1 MWRFMQRSLLRQL
14 LGVYLVFVT
23 VVLSTGLAVNG
34 GVQDRLRAEVQ
45 ASDLALAQAIALET
59 GDALRDARDSLRD
72 LGDLPAVRA
81 ADLPTMAAAF
91 AAFKVARRDVDRVY
105 WLDAAGI
112 MRVSVPTDLRTHDLD
127 LAQAPVFQ
135 RARRA
140 RTPILEAGLVDLT
153 TFNAVVTIAVPVRA
167 SDGRLTGVVASNLL
181 LDDLSAP
188 LRTVVDEQNRQAHP
202 IMISMIDDQGQL
214 IATPERARLLQ
225 PVLAEMPG
233 AAEALAGRS
242 ATRLAPGPQN
252 QDWLFTSA
260 PVPNSGWAVVV
271 QRPARDALA
280 VVDTFIA
287 WLSAATLLFGLGGL
301 LFWMV
306 LVRRVIRPLHVLAG
320 AHQALPAPGPPAPR
334 TAAGLSTR
342 ADEVG
347 DLARALVRLERDV
360 TTQLAELHT
369 LLETS
374 TVVVST
380 LDPQTVA
387 DALIREVRRLI
398 DVQAAVVLVPDAAS
412 HLRVLAS
419 AGRSPAYDR
428 AVHLRLDD
436 SSMPAVRALREG
448 RPVQM
453 IAGPG
458 RDFPP
463 LSYAEGFRSVL
474 AIPIVSPRAGGV
486 VLLVHRTR
494 SEPFTAGEVDLLL
507 TFANYAALAWEH
519 AVLYER
525 SDERLRE
532 IARENERL
540 YRRTM
545 EEKQTL
551 AAIMASMSDGLV
563 LAAADSTL
571 LYANPGARALA
582 GLGPGDLAGVHIEA
596 VHTALSRAAG
606 DLTAYRQARA
616 AVERGALPVWLVEIP
631 GPPARTIQV
640 RLFDV
645 RDEADAA
652 IGRGLLL
659 RDVTHEQEMDRF
671 KSTLLAAVGHEV
683 RTPLAAIKGHV
694 STLLQDDVAWAPVD
708 QRHFLET
715 ISAETDRLA
724 QLVTNLL
731 DLSRHEAGLLPLART
746 PVQLADLIA
755 RAIARLHPP
764 IPSLTVDLAPDLPL
778 LTVDGPRI
786 EIVLCNLLANARI
799 YGNGAVHVTGRI
811 EDADAED
818 AAVIIEVS
826 DNGPGL
832 APEEIAHVFERF
844 YRAPGG
850 RQRRADGTGLGLA
863 ICKAFVEAHDGTIWA
878 ESGAAGTTIAFTL
891 PTAGR
896 PVVAPPRPL
905 VANAR
910 KGG

>member
-14 LGVYLVFVT
+14 LGVYLIFVT
-23 VVLSTGLAVNG
+23 VVLGTGLAVNG

-72 LGDLPAVRA
+72 LGDLPAVRTV
-81 ADLPTMAAAF
+81 DLPAMAAAF

-105 WLDAAGI
+105 WLDTAGI
-112 MRVSVPTDLRTHDLD
+112 MRVSVPMDLRTHDLD

-135 RARRA
+135 RAREA
-140 RTPILEAGLVDLT
+140 SAPILEAGLVDLT

-167 SDGRLTGVVASNLL
+167 ADGRLTGVVASNLL

-271 QRPARDALA
+271 QRPAGDALA

-287 WLSAATLLFGLGGL
+287 WLSAATVLFGLGGL

-320 AHQALPAPGPPAPR
+320 AHQALPPPGLPAPR
-334 TAAGLSTR
+334 PVAGLNTR
-342 ADEVG
+342 VDEVG
-347 DLARALVRLERDV
+347 DLARALARLERDV

-398 DVQAAVVLVPDAAS
+398 DVQAAVVLVPDAAG

-419 AGRSPAYDR
+419 AGRSPDYDR
-428 AVHLRLDD
+428 AVHLRPDD

-453 IAGPG
+453 IAGLG

-474 AIPIVSPRAGGV
+474 AIPIVSPRAGEV

-532 IARENERL
+532 VARENERL

-563 LAAADSTL
+563 LAAADGTL

-582 GLGPGDLAGVHIEA
+582 GLGAGDLAGVHIET
-596 VHTALSRAAG
+596 VHTALSGAAG
-606 DLTAYRQARA
+606 DPADYRRARA
-616 AVERGALPVWLVEIP
+616 AVEAGAVPVWLVEIP

-640 RLFDV
+640 RLFAV
-645 RDEADAA
+645 RDETDAA

-659 RDVTHEQEMDRF
+659 RDITHEQEMDRF
-671 KSTLLAAVGHEV
+671 KSSLLAAVGHEV

-694 STLLQDDVAWAPVD
+694 STLLQDDVTWAPVD

-715 ISAETDRLA
+715 ISAEADRLA

-731 DLSRHEAGLLPLART
+731 DLSRHEAGLLPLARA

-755 RAIARLHPP
+755 RVTARLHPP
-764 IPSLTVDLAPDLPL
+764 IPGLTVDLAPDLPP

-786 EIVLCNLLANARI
+786 EVVLRNLLANARI
-799 YGNGAVHVTGRI
+799 YGNGAVHVAGRT
-811 EDADAED
+811 ADAG
-818 AAVIIEVS
+818 VLIQVS

-850 RQRRADGTGLGLA
+850 QQRRADGTGLGLA
-863 ICKAFVEAHDGTIWA
+863 ICKAFVEAHDGAIWA
-878 ESGAAGTTIAFTL
+878 ESGAAGTTITFTL
-891 PTAGR
+891 PAAGR
-896 PVVAPPRPL
+896 PPATAPRSL
-905 VANAR
+905 VATGR
-910 KGG
+910 